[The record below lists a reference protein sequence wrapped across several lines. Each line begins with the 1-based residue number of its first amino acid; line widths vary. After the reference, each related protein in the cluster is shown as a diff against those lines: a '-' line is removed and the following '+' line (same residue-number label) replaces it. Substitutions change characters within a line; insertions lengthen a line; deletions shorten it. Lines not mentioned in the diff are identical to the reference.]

1 METLCY
7 TTLDSPLGAVL
18 VAGDAAG
25 LRHIS
30 FLAGDSPVIPGA
42 DWEAREDREDDHLPH
57 PLARAVR
64 QLKAYFRGELRDFDL
79 PLAPGGTPFQR
90 KVWEALRE
98 IPYGETITY
107 GELARRIGQP
117 AASRAVGAANGRNP
131 LPIVVPCHRVIG
143 QNGRLTGFYGG
154 LHLKEGLL
162 NLEEAT
168 GGARFSQ
175 PSLPSLFS

>member
-1 METLCY
+1 MCY

-18 VAGDAAG
+18 VAGNAAG
-25 LRHIS
+25 LHRIS
-30 FLAGDSPVIPGA
+30 FLAGDSPVTPGA
-42 DWEAREDREDDHLPH
+42 DWEDREHLKDHPAH
-57 PLARAVR
+57 PLAEAVR
-64 QLKAYFRGELRDFDL
+64 QLSAYFRGELRAFDL
-79 PLAPGGTPFQR
+79 PLAPGGTPFQQR
-90 KVWEALRE
+90 VWGALRE

-117 AASRAVGAANGRNP
+117 SASRAVGAANGRNP

-143 QNGRLTGFYGG
+143 HNGRLTGFHGG

-175 PSLPSLFS
+175 PSLFS

>member
-1 METLCY
+1 METICY

-18 VAGDAAG
+18 VAGGAGG

-30 FLAGDSPVIPGA
+30 FLAGGKPIVPPA
-42 DWEAREDREDDHLPH
+42 EWEAWENQEDGNLPH
-57 PLARAVR
+57 PLAEAVG
-64 QLKAYFRGELRDFDL
+64 QLKAYFRGELRAFDL

-90 KVWEALRE
+90 RIWAALRE

-117 AASRAVGAANGRNP
+117 AASRAAGAANGRNP

-143 QNGRLTGFYGG
+143 RDGRLTGFYGG

-162 NLEEAT
+162 NLEAVT

-175 PSLPSLFS
+175 PSLFS